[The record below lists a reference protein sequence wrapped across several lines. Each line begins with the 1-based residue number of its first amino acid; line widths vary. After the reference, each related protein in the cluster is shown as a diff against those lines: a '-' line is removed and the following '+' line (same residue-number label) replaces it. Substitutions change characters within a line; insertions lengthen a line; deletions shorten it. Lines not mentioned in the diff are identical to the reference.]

1 MLAIRRFIAKYLRM
15 TIQLDLPNSIGLSS
29 FEVTMNLAAKLFE
42 RGLISS
48 GQAAQIV
55 GISKKA
61 FIEIVGQYGVSI
73 FQYDE
78 DELADELK
86 NL

>member
-1 MLAIRRFIAKYLRM
+1 
-15 TIQLDLPNSIGLSS
+15 
-29 FEVTMNLAAKLFE
+29 MNLAAKLFD

-48 GQAAQIV
+48 GQAATIV

-78 DELADELK
+78 DELAEELK

>member
-1 MLAIRRFIAKYLRM
+1 M
-15 TIQLDLPNSIGLSS
+15 TIQLDLPNSIQLSA
-29 FEVTMNLAAKLFE
+29 FEVQMNLAAKLFE
-42 RGLISS
+42 RGLVSS

-55 GISKKA
+55 GISKKT
-61 FIEIVGQYGVSI
+61 FIEIVGRYGVSI

-78 DELADELK
+78 DELADELN